1 MSAKKRSFD
10 PQELIE
16 TLQNLDF
23 ENVGGWPLP
32 IKLGAAALVF
42 VAVIVLG
49 HMLIITD
56 KLSQLD
62 QLKRSEAELMEQFEQ
77 KAFTAQNLEQYKKQ
91 MVDMEETF
99 GTLLSQLP
107 RDTEVPGLLE
117 DITHTGLGSGLDIES
132 IELGNLTERE
142 FFAELPITVVVKGD
156 YHAFGSFVSGVA
168 ALPRIVTLHDF
179 TIQPE
184 TEDGGLLTMRIT
196 AKTYRYASAQQGAGA
211 GGGSPAP
218 AGRR

>member
-1 MSAKKRSFD
+1 MSAEKKGFD

-32 IKLGAAALVF
+32 IKLGAALLVF
-42 VAVIVLG
+42 VAVMFLG
-49 HMLIITD
+49 HMFMITD

-62 QLKRSEAELMEQFEQ
+62 QLKRSETDLMQQFEK

-99 GTLLSQLP
+99 GSLLSQLP
-107 RDTEVPGLLE
+107 KDTEVPGLLE

-132 IELGNLTERE
+132 IELGSLAERE
-142 FFAELPITVVVKGD
+142 FFAELPITVVVRGD

-179 TIQPE
+179 EITPVE
-184 TEDGGLLTMRIT
+184 EDGGLLTMTID
-196 AKTYRYASAQQGAGA
+196 AKTYRYASSPQGAKGP
-211 GGGSPAP
+211 GKGKSPAR
-218 AGRR
+218 GK